1 MYVTSECVTLT
12 KYFVGKVYT
21 VAIVKHNITI
31 VVFSFRVR
39 EYEFQPDSY
48 ST

>member
-12 KYFVGKVYT
+12 KFFVGKVYT
-21 VAIVKHNITI
+21 VAIVRPNITI
-31 VVFSFRVR
+31 VVFRVR